1 MHQSWGVSSRLTR
14 RAVLGGA
21 LAVAAVGVG
30 AITLREAESAAEPLP
45 VPSAEPPLSR
55 DDLPRLIQ
63 AAQAEGALT
72 LIAMPTT
79 WANYGNII
87 SSFEQEYGIPVT
99 VESPNATSAQ
109 ELTALRLM
117 RGQARLPDVIEVGP
131 SFAAQAV
138 KQGLIVPYKPT
149 AWDEIPEDL
158 RDPQGMW
165 IGTYYGLISFGVNT
179 SQVSTPPTTW
189 SDLDNSQ
196 YRGMAA
202 TNGDPRQ
209 ANSALNAVWSSALA
223 NGGSLDNIEPGIDY
237 FGNLSK
243 AGVYIPLQA
252 NVANLANQQV
262 LISLDWSFNMP
273 GAAQVLQKSG
283 IDFTATVP
291 TDGVMGGYY
300 CDAITNGAPHPNAA
314 RLWLEWVTSGKG
326 ALLYIDGGAI
336 PALYPQFV
344 KDGKV
349 PQDVQDKFP
358 DEQTL
363 ADLKFPTLDQTAA
376 ASEAVGAQ
384 WNSAVG

>member
-1 MHQSWGVSSRLTR
+1 M
-14 RAVLGGA
+14 LGGA

>member
-1 MHQSWGVSSRLTR
+1 
-14 RAVLGGA
+14 VLGGA

-30 AITLREAESAAEPLP
+30 VITLREAESAAEPLP
-45 VPSAEPPLSR
+45 VPSAEPPLSK
-55 DDLPRLIQ
+55 DDLPQLVQ

-87 SSFEQEYGIPVT
+87 AGFEQEYGIPVT

-149 AWDEIPEDL
+149 AWDQIPEDL
-158 RDPQGMW
+158 KDANGMW
-165 IGTYYGLISFGVNT
+165 IGTYYGLVSFGVNT
-179 SQVSTPPTTW
+179 TKVSTPPTTW
-189 SDLDNSQ
+189 AELNNAQ

-209 ANSALNAVWSSALA
+209 ANSALNAVWSSSLA
-223 NGGSLDNIEPGIDY
+223 NGGSLDNIDPGITY
-237 FGNLSK
+237 FGALSK

-273 GAAQVLQKSG
+273 GAAAVLQQSG
-283 IDFTATVP
+283 ISFASSVP

-326 ALLYIDGGAI
+326 ALLYLDGGAI
-336 PALYPQFV
+336 PALYPEFV

-358 DEQTL
+358 DEKTL

-376 ASEAVGAQ
+376 ASAEIGAQ
-384 WNSAVG
+384 WNSVVG